1 MSQFLDYDP
10 LGYLFHGFPTGEVMK
25 WMVGEAS
32 LDEVQLEAVDE
43 IVENIDGNH
52 WVKGF
57 PGTGKTIVLATV
69 INRLVASRSRLDIA
83 FATYTHALKHMVETG
98 LSASARARV
107 HFSTLTAIKKHR
119 GVFDVLVAD
128 EMQDIN
134 AADLSGMMKKSRAFV
149 VAADFDQSI
158 YPAAAGDRSL
168 AQSLKPYR
176 EHELQTIYRIN
187 ENVFNVATAVYQD
200 AYSPASTVFREDTSR
215 VKLYKGSS
223 ARDEFVT
230 MFDEANRVASRG
242 KPSVILFPTWKTMD
256 NFLRTIAVDK
266 GYSRPHLSVVD
277 DRDPYVPGEDKD
289 PFKSV
294 NAWLRRSKAPLQIL
308 GSGAG
313 DLEDA
318 DSKKMVYLMTYH
330 SVKGLEFSNVF
341 MPHLTEGTSLFAFKG
356 GDSDDERR
364 IFFVAATRAME
375 TLYLSYHGSPH
386 EFIGE
391 LDNSDVQKFVKRKD
405 EF

>member
-1 MSQFLDYDP
+1 
-10 LGYLFHGFPTGEVMK
+10 MK

-43 IVENIDGNH
+43 IVDNIGNNH
-52 WVKGF
+52 WVQGF

-69 INRLVASRSRLDIA
+69 LNRLVASKSRLDIS

-98 LSASARARV
+98 LSANARAKV
-107 HFSTLTAIKKHR
+107 HFSTLTAIRKHR
-119 GVFDVLVAD
+119 GSFDVIVAD

-134 AADLSGMMKKSRAFV
+134 STDLSGMLKKGDSFV
-149 VAADFDQSI
+149 IAADFDQSI
-158 YPAAAGDRSL
+158 YPAAAGERSL
-168 AQSLKPYR
+168 AAALKPYNQ
-176 EHELQTIYRIN
+176 HELRTIYRIN
-187 ENVFNVATAVYQD
+187 ENVFNVATSVYPD
-200 AYSPASTVFREDTSR
+200 AYSPSSTMFREDTSK
-215 VKLYKGSS
+215 VKLYKATS

-230 MFDEANRVASRG
+230 MFDEATRVATKG
-242 KPSVILFPTWKTMD
+242 KPSVILFPTWKLMD
-256 NFLRTIAVDK
+256 KFLQTIADEK
-266 GYSRPHLSVVD
+266 SFPSPHLSVVD
-277 DRDPYVPGEDKD
+277 DKDPYVPGEDRN
-289 PFKSV
+289 PFMTV
-294 NAWLRRSKAPLQIL
+294 NSWLRRSKTPLQVF

-341 MPHLTEGTSLFAFKG
+341 MPHLTEDTSLFAFKG

-364 IFFVAATRAME
+364 IFFVAATRAIE
-375 TLYLSYHGSPH
+375 TLHLSYHGSPH
-386 EFIGE
+386 EFIG
-391 LDNSDVQKFVKRKD
+391 DIDSSDVQKFVKKKD